1 MTYQRAVLLKTPVLE
16 YSFTL
21 MTQIYKVIHNRS
33 DEQKLQSVMNLI
45 FLNWSD
51 EWLPFANYVFP
62 FKQPNWDTHLQIWLN
77 TNRPSIAA
85 TNQVA
90 SLMRVANERVV

>member
-1 MTYQRAVLLKTPVLE
+1 M
-16 YSFTL
+16 SGF
-21 MTQIYKVIHNRS
+21 H
-33 DEQKLQSVMNLI
+33 
-45 FLNWSD
+45 
-51 EWLPFANYVFP
+51 FANYVFP

-77 TNRPSIAA
+77 TNRPSFAA

>member
-1 MTYQRAVLLKTPVLE
+1 
-16 YSFTL
+16 
-21 MTQIYKVIHNRS
+21 
-33 DEQKLQSVMNLI
+33 MNLI

-51 EWLPFANYVFP
+51 EWLPFANYLFP